1 MKAEPA
7 VLKTKTINYHVD
19 DALELWKQRKKDR
32 WQEFYPSSG
41 LRRLSPP
48 FVKRYQRRF
57 FPIAL

>member
-1 MKAEPA
+1 MKAEPTL
-7 VLKTKTINYHVD
+7 LKTKMINPHVD
-19 DALELWKQRKKDR
+19 DPRERWKQRKKDR

-48 FVKRYQRRF
+48 FVKRFQQRF

>member
-1 MKAEPA
+1 M
-7 VLKTKTINYHVD
+7 INPHVD
-19 DALELWKQRKKDR
+19 DPRERWKQRKKDR

-48 FVKRYQRRF
+48 FVKRYQQRF